1 MPKALSVLKKA
12 GPSILPMLK
21 KLRPTAMTTA
31 GFTLISAGSWSIYGQ
46 GVGLITGGILT
57 VVLQW
62 WVDSD

>member
-1 MPKALSVLKKA
+1 MPKKFLSMVA
-12 GPSILPMLK
+12 STGPRLK

-31 GFTLISAGSWSIYGQ
+31 GFTLISAGSWSIFGQ

>member
-1 MPKALSVLKKA
+1 MPKKFLSVVA
-12 GPSILPMLK
+12 NTTPVLK

>member
-1 MPKALSVLKKA
+1 MPKTPAVLKKW
-12 GPSILPMLK
+12 GPSILPMAK
-21 KLRPTAMTTA
+21 KLRPTAMATA

>member
-1 MPKALSVLKKA
+1 MPKKFLSVVA
-12 GPSILPMLK
+12 SSGPTLK

-31 GFTLISAGSWSIYGQ
+31 GFTLISAGSWSIYGS

>member
-1 MPKALSVLKKA
+1 MPKKFLSVVATA
-12 GPSILPMLK
+12 GPALK